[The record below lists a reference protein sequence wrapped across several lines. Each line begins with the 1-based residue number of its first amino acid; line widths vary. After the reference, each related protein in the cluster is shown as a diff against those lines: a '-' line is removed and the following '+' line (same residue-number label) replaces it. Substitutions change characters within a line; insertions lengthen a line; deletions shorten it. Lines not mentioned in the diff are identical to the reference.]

1 MARREFAVV
10 LVCGIF
16 VFYSNGRAIA
26 WLLTSGSAVADQQS
40 DASRVKRLEDYLD
53 TRAGPIA
60 IAQLGDILVRDDR
73 AKLED
78 GEQIS
83 GVAVVDFLGIDKSWD
98 VIVGVDGYRV
108 KNVFQ
113 LMQALQD
120 VQSGDRV
127 YLAIVRKGRRML
139 IVLVP

>member
-1 MARREFAVV
+1 MARREFSVA
-10 LVCGIF
+10 LVCIF

-26 WLLTSGSAVADQQS
+26 WLLTSGSAVTDQQS
-40 DASRVKRLEDYLD
+40 DESRFNSLEDYLD

-83 GVAVVDFLGIDKSWD
+83 GVAVVDVLGLDKSWD
-98 VIVGVDGYRV
+98 LIVGVDGYRV
-108 KNVFQ
+108 KNIFE

-120 VQSGDRV
+120 VKSGDTV